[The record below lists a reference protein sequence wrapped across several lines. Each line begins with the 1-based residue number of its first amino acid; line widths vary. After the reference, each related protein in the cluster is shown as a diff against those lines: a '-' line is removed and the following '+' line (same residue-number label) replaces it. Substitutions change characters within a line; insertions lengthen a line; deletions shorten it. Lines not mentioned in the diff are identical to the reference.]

1 MIISLSF
8 KAHWNFDLIR
18 ITLCSCFVFYAF
30 ACWLKVSGVI
40 NLNVKICKR
49 KHTRMHTHAHPHTD
63 THMHTTHTFAER
75 GVKRV
80 KINAPLPIKALR
92 HAHSPPSTA
101 SWGNPECCQ
110 PELPPNTPST
120 FVFHVEAFLIKIP
133 NRLKQSARSKT
144 LAASSPAGVAGVCA
158 CACVC
163 VCVLFLLLLQLAAK
177 PPTESQS
184 EFARIDCSTC
194 K

>member
-1 MIISLSF
+1 ML
-8 KAHWNFDLIR
+8 
-18 ITLCSCFVFYAF
+18 
-30 ACWLKVSGVI
+30 
-40 NLNVKICKR
+40 
-49 KHTRMHTHAHPHTD
+49 
-63 THMHTTHTFAER
+63 
-75 GVKRV
+75 
-80 KINAPLPIKALR
+80 
-92 HAHSPPSTA
+92 
-101 SWGNPECCQ
+101 

-144 LAASSPAGVAGVCA
+144 LAASSLRSP
-158 CACVC
+158 ACVC
-163 VCVLFLLLLQLAAK
+163 EQVYQFKQVQKVYVCLSVCMCVSVLFLLLLQLAAK